1 MDREIELDCLTE
13 DAFQE
18 VMVAVNTK
26 VLQIAK
32 TAQDEIN
39 SLLVRFNVKC
49 DLSLS
54 YQLTDPNLKFIST
67 LPETAEAEA
76 EKPAKKKRAR
86 KKKA

>member
-54 YQLTDPNLKFIST
+54 YQLTDPNLKFISK